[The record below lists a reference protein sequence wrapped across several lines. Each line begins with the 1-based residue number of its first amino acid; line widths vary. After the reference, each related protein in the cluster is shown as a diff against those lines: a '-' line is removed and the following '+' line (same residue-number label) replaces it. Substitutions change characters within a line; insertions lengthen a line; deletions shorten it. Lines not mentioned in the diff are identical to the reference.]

1 MPVVTRPKKSS
12 SKEEEETP
20 PSPEPAPELAG
31 KGDESEEDRAAK
43 EALAVEERFRV
54 TAATLKD
61 FTESI
66 GRLGPAPTPEQVDAW
81 RDALSSLTLPELQS
95 VLLLD
100 LQVPATEVRG
110 QSSAAC
116 LGIALAAEVLARPP
130 PPLSKE
136 QLREARLDKLLGIAE
151 SFEGY
156 KLEQA
161 KLAEEQER
169 KFAVRLTALQAE
181 QSAVAEGLR
190 ASVLA
195 ANERAERAEKLAKEK
210 TRSKDDSVE
219 GYFQQEVDDRPFVT
233 HFKSEEARELDGK
246 VVINPHQDPPRPLG
260 CSFKPHLFDNLQRS
274 PLGEEIW
281 AHAAAESQAEYVT
294 LKSGISFF
302 WDANQYFADWVPVFG
317 ASNPQAKLAAE
328 ALQNSQAEIYKLFNN
343 QLSLISIRAHAKSQ
357 NPTWSLTPEQKKKLE
372 LLERERKS
380 FKSLYGVEGDV
391 PENHLR
397 ILAKYEKQ
405 VSTAEFTVRL
415 RLSMCRSL

>member
-20 PSPEPAPELAG
+20 PSPEPAPEPAG
-31 KGDESEEDRAAK
+31 EGDESEEDRAAK
-43 EALAVEERFRV
+43 EALAVEERFRI

-156 KLEQA
+156 KIHVL
-161 KLAEEQER
+161 L
-169 KFAVRLTALQAE
+169 L
-181 QSAVAEGLR
+181 VA
-190 ASVLA
+190 SPPV
-195 ANERAERAEKLAKEK
+195 
-210 TRSKDDSVE
+210 
-219 GYFQQEVDDRPFVT
+219 
-233 HFKSEEARELDGK
+233 KSSNA
-246 VVINPHQDPPRPLG
+246 PP
-260 CSFKPHLFDNLQRS
+260 
-274 PLGEEIW
+274 
-281 AHAAAESQAEYVT
+281 
-294 LKSGISFF
+294 
-302 WDANQYFADWVPVFG
+302 
-317 ASNPQAKLAAE
+317 
-328 ALQNSQAEIYKLFNN
+328 
-343 QLSLISIRAHAKSQ
+343 
-357 NPTWSLTPEQKKKLE
+357 
-372 LLERERKS
+372 
-380 FKSLYGVEGDV
+380 
-391 PENHLR
+391 
-397 ILAKYEKQ
+397 
-405 VSTAEFTVRL
+405 
-415 RLSMCRSL
+415 

>member
-20 PSPEPAPELAG
+20 PSPEPAPEPAG
-31 KGDESEEDRAAK
+31 EGDESEEDRAAK

-81 RDALSSLTLPELQS
+81 QDALSSLTLPELQS

-151 SFEGY
+151 SFEDY
-156 KLEQA
+156 KAEQER
-161 KLAEEQER
+161 KAEEQER

-190 ASVLA
+190 ASVLV

-210 TRSKDDSVE
+210 GKDDSVE
-219 GYFQQEVDDRPFVT
+219 GYFQQEADDRSFVT
-233 HFKSEEARELDGK
+233 HFKSEEPRELDGK

-260 CSFKPHLFDNLQRS
+260 CSF
-274 PLGEEIW
+274 
-281 AHAAAESQAEYVT
+281 
-294 LKSGISFF
+294 
-302 WDANQYFADWVPVFG
+302 
-317 ASNPQAKLAAE
+317 
-328 ALQNSQAEIYKLFNN
+328 
-343 QLSLISIRAHAKSQ
+343 LSRTCSI
-357 NPTWSLTPEQKKKLE
+357 T
-372 LLERERKS
+372 
-380 FKSLYGVEGDV
+380 
-391 PENHLR
+391 
-397 ILAKYEKQ
+397 
-405 VSTAEFTVRL
+405 
-415 RLSMCRSL
+415 